1 MYRLNNAIMNIYKL
15 NYTDKETALKDFL
28 KKGVYIEVENL
39 DKEIILSYG
48 KGIHAIVEIGKIVLI
63 DGTYDTDFKELTAPV
78 YAEGYHYDIMC
89 EQEIDFELNEVVVN
103 NPKHSFAGYE
113 PIKEIEYDIDRTR

>member
-1 MYRLNNAIMNIYKL
+1 MEIYKL
-15 NYTDKETALKDFL
+15 NYIDKETALKDL
-28 KKGVYIEVENL
+28 LSKEVYIEVENI
-39 DKEIILSYG
+39 DKEIVLSYG

-63 DGTYDTDFKELTAPV
+63 DGTYDADFKELTAPV
-78 YAEGYHYDIMC
+78 YAEGYHYDIMA
-89 EQEIDFELNEVVVN
+89 EQEIDFAENAIQVN